1 MDFGLFLH
9 CYLLSANDIAKLI
22 TGDNIYLM
30 NPCMNE
36 WIKEEPR
43 YGEIFRREGGKI
55 SKLILNDI
63 RSLDKIGVEWE

>member
-1 MDFGLFLH
+1 MH
-9 CYLLSANDIAKLI
+9 A
-22 TGDNIYLM
+22 
-30 NPCMNE
+30 CMNE

-43 YGEIFRREGGKI
+43 YGENFRWEGGKI